1 MSLNVFVSF
10 YIVGFFFPW
19 FQEYC
24 FSVIFGCFFTE
35 KPPWRWSKMLF
46 GGFLSHG
53 GTPSHHQF
61 LDRIFHETNHP
72 AIGYLHRKPPC
83 HRENDNKPLGFG
95 GQPIFRQT
103 PYHQKWIWQQG
114 LTAWRL
120 DPSVLGFADPEPR
133 KWKKQRW
140 IPHGLVDFL
149 GK

>member
-19 FQEYC
+19 FQEYY
-24 FSVIFGCFFTE
+24 FSEIFGCFSTE

-53 GTPSHHQF
+53 GTPSHHPF

-95 GQPIFRQT
+95 GSLSSDKPHIIKNEFGNKVSLQT
-103 PYHQKWIWQQG
+103 GPQCTWIC
-114 LTAWRL
+114 
-120 DPSVLGFADPEPR
+120 
-133 KWKKQRW
+133 
-140 IPHGLVDFL
+140 
-149 GK
+149 

>member
-61 LDRIFHETNHP
+61 LDRIFHETIQLLCTFIGNPHVIEKMTINH
-72 AIGYLHRKPPC
+72 
-83 HRENDNKPLGFG
+83 
-95 GQPIFRQT
+95 
-103 PYHQKWIWQQG
+103 
-114 LTAWRL
+114 
-120 DPSVLGFADPEPR
+120 
-133 KWKKQRW
+133 
-140 IPHGLVDFL
+140 
-149 GK
+149 